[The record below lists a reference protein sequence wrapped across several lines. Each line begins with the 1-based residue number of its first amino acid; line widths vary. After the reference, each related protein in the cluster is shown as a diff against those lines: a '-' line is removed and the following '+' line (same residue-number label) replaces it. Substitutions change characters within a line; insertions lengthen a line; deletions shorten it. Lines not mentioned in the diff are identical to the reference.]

1 MQGFHEDLS
10 RQDEP
15 KSGSERGFGMVFA
28 IVFAAVAVWP
38 VFDGGRIRAWAAA
51 VAAFFFIAGLLMP
64 PLLRPLNRLW
74 FKFGMALGKVINPVV
89 MALLFYLTVT
99 PVALV
104 MRLFGKDPLRLKFD
118 RGAESYWIRRDPAGP
133 APETMRHQF

>member
-10 RQDEP
+10 RPDEATA
-15 KSGSERGFGMVFA
+15 GSERSFGMVFA
-28 IVFAAVAVWP
+28 VVFGVVALWP

-64 PLLRPLNRLW
+64 PALRPLNRLW
-74 FKFGMALGKVINPVV
+74 FLFGGVLNKVISPLV
-89 MALLFYLTVT
+89 MGFLFYLTVT
-99 PVALV
+99 PIALI
-104 MRLFGKDPLRLKFD
+104 MRVVGQDPLRLKFD
-118 RGAESYWIRRDPAGP
+118 RRAKSYWIRRDPAGP